1 MWEFNWLHGGAWAAT
16 ERLRLWIGNTDVV
29 VQGDKVRFKENK
41 RKTEVAVRTSLGG
54 GEPRCAR
61 RGLLAPSAAAAHH
74 DTLWSSSLPHSFQSL
89 HARISMGLIFSSQI
103 TIHPNPC
110 VKWQIHCSS
119 PGIFMFVWKIL
130 TQTSFELTTDCRLI
144 PIK

>member
-1 MWEFNWLHGGAWAAT
+1 MHGGT
-16 ERLRLWIGNTDVV
+16 C
-29 VQGDKVRFKENK
+29 F
-41 RKTEVAVRTSLGG
+41 
-54 GEPRCAR
+54 
-61 RGLLAPSAAAAHH
+61 APSVAAAAHH
-74 DTLWSSSLPHSFQSL
+74 DTLWSSSLPHSSQSL

-119 PGIFMFVWKIL
+119 PGIFMFLWKIL
-130 TQTSFELTTDCRLI
+130 IQTSFELTTDCRLI